1 MDAALIASDALEKSL
16 QERIAEVYGEA
27 LKRAVRNNR
36 LFLTNVQKLDEHAK
50 QLEAGGWT
58 SEKIGKWRKEE
69 VLRLLRQ
76 QRLVQSIADEMDRAG
91 MEIAPEIRERMVAVY
106 KVNSDATFRRINS
119 RVNANFA
126 MIPREQVKIILDDTQ
141 PVFSK
146 IAYRHLG
153 KNKVIRSALQSQ
165 MAQAAILGES
175 QEKIIKRIQKVTG
188 QAEYQA
194 RRIAQTERNRVQSQA
209 RAEALHEAA
218 KMGVTVTKT
227 WSARMRN
234 TRDSHA
240 ALNGTEIPESEK
252 FRTIWGNEL
261 RYPSD
266 PEAPAAEVIN
276 CFCVLVPDVKL
287 PRESTAVRL
296 KKEAESGIIEGEGS
310 LENASEKAASIEK
323 AFKYSDAWGDEY
335 SPIDRASFAAMPS
348 QAQQR
353 AADGIRKAQEL
364 FKLDTLPK
372 KIAFGDTRGA
382 YGLYSETTRTLTL
395 SRTRCK
401 DPEEAYSTMV
411 HELTHYYD
419 HVSGHIAESVYKQA
433 LKEMRLRANSKQ
445 AYTLMRETI
454 GLFNDT
460 DIGDAH
466 EIFAFGIEKAVSG
479 RGNALAKKMLEIVLK
494 GVK

>member
-1 MDAALIASDALEKSL
+1 M
-16 QERIAEVYGEA
+16 
-27 LKRAVRNNR
+27 
-36 LFLTNVQKLDEHAK
+36 
-50 QLEAGGWT
+50 
-58 SEKIGKWRKEE
+58 
-69 VLRLLRQ
+69 
-76 QRLVQSIADEMDRAG
+76 
-91 MEIAPEIRERMVAVY
+91 
-106 KVNSDATFRRINS
+106 
-119 RVNANFA
+119 
-126 MIPREQVKIILDDTQ
+126 
-141 PVFSK
+141 
-146 IAYRHLG
+146 
-153 KNKVIRSALQSQ
+153 IRSALQSQ

-218 KMGVTVTKT
+218 KMGITVTKT

-240 ALNGTEIPESEK
+240 ALNGTEIPENEK
-252 FRTIWGNEL
+252 FHTIWGNEL
-261 RYPSD
+261 RYPGD

-287 PRESTAVRL
+287 PSESAADRL
-296 KKEAESGIIEGEGS
+296 RNGPESGIIEDEGS
-310 LENASEKAASIEK
+310 PENAAEKAAFIEK
-323 AFKYSDAWGDEY
+323 TFKYSDAWGDEY
-335 SPIDRASFAAMPS
+335 SPIDRASFAAMPA

-364 FKLDTLPK
+364 FKLDALPK

-395 SRTRCK
+395 SKSKCK

-411 HELTHYYD
+411 HEMTHYYD

-433 LKEMRLRANSKQ
+433 LKEMGLRANS
-445 AYTLMRETI
+445 REAKNYVFQLI
-454 GLFNDT
+454 RDSYSEKEKPG
-460 DIGDAH
+460 
-466 EIFAFGIEKAVSG
+466 EILAFSIEKAVLGSK
-479 RGNALAKKMLEIVLK
+479 NALAKKVLEIIERK
-494 GVK
+494 